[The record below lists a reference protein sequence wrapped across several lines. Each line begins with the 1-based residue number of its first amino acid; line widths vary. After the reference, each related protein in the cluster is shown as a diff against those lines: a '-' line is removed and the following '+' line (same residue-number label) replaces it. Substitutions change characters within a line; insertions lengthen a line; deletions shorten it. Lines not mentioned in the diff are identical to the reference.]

1 MPKKLKRG
9 KKRASTEKIS
19 INIKNILRSSERQQK
34 PQRTATERQATKRR
48 QAPDLIRPLG
58 KRPIEASAFNNQ
70 YRLQNPSVTYAS
82 TPLANMA
89 SLRDLIR
96 APSAPQVSGQLAPPQ
111 QPPASNPN
119 QIAPVLRPSQRAVSP
134 NVSYNIDMRSITPVR
149 IQSLDPRLLF
159 EASHRPVG
167 QPQFQPGPIIGQ
179 SLESI
184 QENTSQRLVAEQ
196 ADQDAR
202 DYARL
207 PTPPRSATVRPL
219 PSASSA
225 LPGVSPSE
233 SVAGP
238 IRTGKKFVI
247 KRPTQEPQEP
257 SLPDVPS
264 APSPPRSES
273 GFKRVPGTNT
283 FRRTKSKPPAMSID
297 A

>member
-1 MPKKLKRG
+1 MPKKLKRA

-19 INIKNILRSSERQQK
+19 ITIRNVITSSDRQPK

-58 KRPIEASAFNNQ
+58 KRPIEASAFDNQ
-70 YRLQNPSVTYAS
+70 YRLLNPSVTYAS

-89 SLRDLIR
+89 SLRDLVR
-96 APSAPQVSGQLAPPQ
+96 APSAPQVSGQLAPRQ
-111 QPPASNPN
+111 LPPASNPN

-134 NVSYNIDMRSITPVR
+134 AFNVELRSITPVR
-149 IQSLDPRLLF
+149 NPYTSPQLLW

-196 ADQDAR
+196 MDQDAR

-207 PTPPRSATVRPL
+207 PTPPRSDTVRRL
-219 PSASSA
+219 PA
-225 LPGVSPSE
+225 PVSE
-233 SVAGP
+233 EV
-238 IRTGKKFVI
+238 
-247 KRPTQEPQEP
+247 KR
-257 SLPDVPS
+257 
-264 APSPPRSES
+264 
-273 GFKRVPGTNT
+273 
-283 FRRTKSKPPAMSID
+283 RRGRIVRPAMSID